1 MISDIVMVELKKRII
16 LINMLK
22 FDKFPYIIIH
32 PNLKFRC
39 DTLIHGNYSMI
50 AINL

>member
-22 FDKFPYIIIH
+22 LDKFRYIFIH
-32 PNLKFRC
+32 PNLKFGS
-39 DTLIHGNYSMI
+39 DALIPGNYSMI
-50 AINL
+50 AIN